1 MPILSPTEIVGRV
14 EALLV
19 NPDRDAGLASAPV
32 ERVRLTFAG
41 IEGDAH
47 GGLVRASCSRVTA
60 QYPRGTEIRNTRQ
73 LSVVSA
79 EEVAAIAEAMSLPGP
94 LDPAWIGAGL
104 VFSGI
109 PALTRLPPSSRL
121 VFEGGASIVVDM
133 ENAPCRFP
141 GEEID
146 RRHPGF
152 GKFFVKAA
160 KGRRGV
166 TAWVEREGEVRVGES
181 ARLHVPPQIPYAPLQ
196 GLA

>member
-19 NPDRDAGLASAPV
+19 NPDREAGLASAPV

-47 GGLVRASCSRVTA
+47 GGLVRSSCSRVTA
-60 QYPRGTEIRNTRQ
+60 QYPRGTRIRNTRQ

-79 EEVAAIAEAMSLPGP
+79 EEVAAIAEAMRLPGR
-94 LDPAWIGAGL
+94 LDPAWIGASV

-109 PALTRLPPSSRL
+109 PMLTRLPPSSRL

-146 RRHPGF
+146 RHHPGF
-152 GKFFVKAA
+152 GRFFVKSA

-166 TAWVEREGEVRVGES
+166 TAWVEREGEVGVGEA
-181 ARLHVPPQIPYAPLQ
+181 ARVHVPPQIPYAPLQ